1 MEDRGRKIARPRP
14 SKLKFVNKEE
24 VEEFVNIVELLKNN
38 NFRVIN
44 HENDR
49 FGVFEAFSFYV
60 YRNTHAAD
68 KLKAICYAALKK
80 FEEEGTFPCELDF
93 LTGRSD
99 LLQLYRHLQ
108 TNIIFEGVD

>member
-1 MEDRGRKIARPRP
+1 MEDRGRKVARPRP
-14 SKLKFVNKEE
+14 GKLKFVHKEE
-24 VEEFVNIVELLKNN
+24 AEEFVNIVELLTNN

-49 FGVFEAFSFYV
+49 FNVFEAFSFYV
-60 YRNTHAAD
+60 YRNTQAAD

-80 FEEEGTFPCELDF
+80 FEEEKSFPCELNF
-93 LTGRSD
+93 LTGRPE